1 MRPTERLRTR
11 SRVDGA
17 EGHTHCRAKGRK
29 GKGCHEAAESQS
41 LGADALSLWDP
52 QGNGDRDEAGT
63 GWQGAELSEVPGEIP
78 SKGVEKL
85 PDISLYEWDQGV
97 QRRAR
102 THSRSHLVSYEAVR
116 AGLETLCVILQVGAG
131 GPLRH

>member
-17 EGHTHCRAKGRK
+17 EGHTHCGAEGRK

-41 LGADALSLWDP
+41 LGADALSMWDP
-52 QGNGDRDEAGT
+52 QSNGDRDEAGT
-63 GWQGAELSEVPGEIP
+63 GWRGAELSEVPGEIP

-85 PDISLYEWDQGV
+85 PDISLYGV

-102 THSRSHLVSYEAVR
+102 THSRSHLVS
-116 AGLETLCVILQVGAG
+116 
-131 GPLRH
+131 